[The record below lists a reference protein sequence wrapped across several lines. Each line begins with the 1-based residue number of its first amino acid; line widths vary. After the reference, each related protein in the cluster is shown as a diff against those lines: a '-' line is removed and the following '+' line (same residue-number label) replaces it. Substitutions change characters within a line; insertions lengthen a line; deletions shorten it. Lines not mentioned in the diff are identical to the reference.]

1 MKITHIEAIPVRV
14 PRPQSFKSSLG
25 VQLASENAVV
35 RVYTDEGLI
44 GIGEASSIWDRRGS
58 GESETIN
65 RFLSE
70 KLIGKDPTRI
80 NDISA
85 LMNKY
90 LHRSFPAKAGIE
102 MALYDILG
110 KSLNSPVYNILGGL
124 VRERVLL
131 SHSLS
136 MGDPSQI
143 AEQAK
148 NLVDQGYKTV
158 NVKLGKI

>member
-35 RVYTDEGLI
+35 RIHTDEGLI

-70 KLIGKDPTRI
+70 KL
-80 NDISA
+80 
-85 LMNKY
+85 
-90 LHRSFPAKAGIE
+90 
-102 MALYDILG
+102 
-110 KSLNSPVYNILGGL
+110 
-124 VRERVLL
+124 
-131 SHSLS
+131 
-136 MGDPSQI
+136 
-143 AEQAK
+143 
-148 NLVDQGYKTV
+148 
-158 NVKLGKI
+158 LGKIQPELTISLL

>member
-44 GIGEASSIWDRRGS
+44 GIGEASSIWERRGS

-124 VRERVLL
+124 VR
-131 SHSLS
+131 
-136 MGDPSQI
+136 
-143 AEQAK
+143 
-148 NLVDQGYKTV
+148 
-158 NVKLGKI
+158 